1 MVANKWL
8 EALKAKNTIHNT
20 EEDCARESVISLGAG
35 AENAHTPKNPLDK
48 IDKIAEKPK
57 KKAKK
62 LTPEGEYEL
71 TLELADEFSGYVIS
85 DARARECLEWAEQID
100 EVEIDI
106 ETYGRLKRDGLLY
119 TRCQIRLIIL
129 HHAEKMWF
137 IDCKH
142 VSDGMVRRI
151 LATLKD
157 TRKIFHNALFDVPR
171 LYRIYG
177 VLLDQDVEDTMIAS
191 RVARA
196 GEWERKKGIPLQI
209 SHSLDDCIKRE
220 LAVEIPKNTK
230 LKWDGLLT
238 EEHLTY
244 AGDDVYHLFDLFVAL
259 RGCSR
264 STVSWIAMKLFET
277 VYLTLSGRP
286 YAGSL
291 STLISYSPY

>member
-1 MVANKWL
+1 VANKWL
-8 EALKAKNTIHNT
+8 EALKAKDTMHNT
-20 EEDCARESVISLGAG
+20 EEDCARESMISLGAG
-35 AENAHTPKNPLDK
+35 AENTPAPENRLDK
-48 IDKIAEKPK
+48 IDKNTETSIVGSPSLPKNNSIPENPPDKIDIIAEKPK

-62 LTPEGEYEL
+62 PTPEGEYEL

-85 DARARECLEWAEQID
+85 DTRARECLEWAEQID

-106 ETYGRLKRDGLLY
+106 ETYGRFKRDGLLY

-151 LATLKD
+151 LAALKD

-196 GEWERKKGIPLQI
+196 GEWRG
-209 SHSLDDCIKRE
+209 KRGS
-220 LAVEIPKNTK
+220 P
-230 LKWDGLLT
+230 
-238 EEHLTY
+238 
-244 AGDDVYHLFDLFVAL
+244 
-259 RGCSR
+259 SR
-264 STVSWIAMKLFET
+264 SHT
-277 VYLTLSGRP
+277 P
-286 YAGSL
+286 
-291 STLISYSPY
+291 